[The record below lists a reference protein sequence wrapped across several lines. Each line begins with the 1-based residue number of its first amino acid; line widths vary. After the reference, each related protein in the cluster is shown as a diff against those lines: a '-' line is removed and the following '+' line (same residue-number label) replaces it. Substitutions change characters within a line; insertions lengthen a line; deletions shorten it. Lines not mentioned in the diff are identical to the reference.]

1 LNKGDGDDAEMI
13 VKLMELGSIPNE
25 ITIKKNV
32 TVRGVVTL
40 KDPSQKPKGTTVTAF
55 VNEAI
60 FNDKYDV
67 TNLVFIPS
75 EWLNADGVMLL
86 FDEFLLPF
94 INLVFPDLYQV
105 HMNNAPTHTGHK
117 TTLYMILNNITEQ
130 YFLIETSSN
139 YDIKMPKKLKRDFLN
154 IDGDIKKEETKT
166 GTINVDT
173 VLKERREELKNFT
186 FEFLMPEDIILFNQ
200 MNTSTET
207 RYPTVDEILDKISER
222 GIESLTETE
231 KEILDNYGKR
241 KNGGR

>member
-1 LNKGDGDDAEMI
+1 MFGIGEKIYNFGIYLKNKMTRK
-13 VKLMELGSIPNE
+13 KLP
-25 ITIKKNV
+25 KKNPSYMLFIYGDFIDSETLIQELSAQFLALV
-32 TVRGVVTL
+32 TSPYLKYTYGEFGVVLHFRSDELFSDL
-40 KDPSQKPKGTTVTAF
+40 KEYVD
-55 VNEAI
+55 
-60 FNDKYDV
+60 
-67 TNLVFIPS
+67 
-75 EWLNADGVMLL
+75 
-86 FDEFLLPF
+86 
-94 INLVFPDLYQV
+94 
-105 HMNNAPTHTGHK
+105 
-117 TTLYMILNNITEQ
+117 MILNNITEQ

-173 VLKERREELKNFT
+173 ALKERREELKNFT

-241 KNGGR
+241 KNG

>member
-1 LNKGDGDDAEMI
+1 MFGIGEKIYKFAIYLKNKMTRK
-13 VKLMELGSIPNE
+13 KLP
-25 ITIKKNV
+25 KKNPSYMLFIYGDFIDSETLIQELSAQFLALV
-32 TVRGVVTL
+32 TSPYLKYTYGEFGVVLHFRSDELFSDL
-40 KDPSQKPKGTTVTAF
+40 KEYVD
-55 VNEAI
+55 
-60 FNDKYDV
+60 
-67 TNLVFIPS
+67 
-75 EWLNADGVMLL
+75 
-86 FDEFLLPF
+86 
-94 INLVFPDLYQV
+94 
-105 HMNNAPTHTGHK
+105 
-117 TTLYMILNNITEQ
+117 MILNNITEQ

-139 YDIKMPKKLKRDFLN
+139 YDIKIPKKLKRDFLN